1 MEMQTLVQL
10 QIDPPP
16 DPPKPKPQSYNKSTL
31 EMDYYTIYVLSG
43 LIISSYVVII
53 SIIIRDLRRFEKVCL
68 IISLLLISQVAEVIF
83 G

>member
-1 MEMQTLVQL
+1 MQTLVQL